1 MPKLFQINVCN
12 NLYSSGKIVSAI
24 GELAIE
30 NGWESFIAYS
40 RDYAPSLNKSIRIGG
55 LFDVCLNA
63 IEQRI
68 FDNTGF
74 GIGSYLPTIR
84 LIQKID
90 EIKPDIIHLHVIS
103 GYYLHYTI
111 LFNYLSELN
120 IPIVWTLHSCWEIT
134 GHCTHFDY
142 VGCAKWKSECYDC
155 PLRKEYPQS
164 YVFDRSRENYR
175 QKKTLFNSLKNL
187 HLVAVSKWL
196 GEVVAQ
202 SYFKDKPL
210 NVIYNGVDL
219 NTFYPSEK
227 NIALLKKNN
236 LIGKFIA
243 VGLASTWLP
252 KKGLNDYFE
261 LAKILPEDFRIIMI
275 GLSKKQIGQLPYNIT
290 GIEKTIDVNE
300 LRDIYSLADVVLN
313 LSYEESFGL
322 TTVEGMACGTPSIVY
337 NKTASPELVS
347 EETGFVVK
355 AGDIDGVLRCM
366 KIIKERGKD
375 IFSHHCRQRALTY
388 FDKNKNF
395 SKYIEL
401 YEKLINSSI

>member
-24 GELAIE
+24 GELAIT

-40 RDYAPSLNKSIRIGG
+40 RDFAPSLNSPIRIGG

-63 IEQRI
+63 FEQRI

-74 GIGSYLPTIR
+74 GLGSYFPTKR
-84 LIQKID
+84 LIKKID
-90 EIKPDIIHLHVIS
+90 AIKPDIIHLHVLS
-103 GYYLHYTI
+103 GYYLHYNV
-111 LFNYLSELN
+111 LFHYLSKLD
-120 IPIVWTLHSCWEIT
+120 IPIVWTLHSCWDIT

-142 VGCAKWKSECYDC
+142 ENCEKWKTECFDC

-164 YVFDRSRENYR
+164 YVFDRSRKNYK
-175 QKKTLFNSLKNL
+175 QKKELFTSLKDL

-196 GEVVAQ
+196 GSVVAQ
-202 SYFKDKPL
+202 SYFKEKSL
-210 NVIYNGVDL
+210 KVIYNGVDL
-219 NTFYPSEK
+219 KTFYPSEK
-227 NIALLKKNN
+227 NVSLQNKYGLT
-236 LIGKFIA
+236 GKFVA

-261 LAKILPEDFRIIMI
+261 LAKILPEDYRIMLI
-275 GLSKKQIGQLPYNIT
+275 GLSKKQIQQLPLNII
-290 GIEKTIDVNE
+290 GIEKTTDVNE
-300 LRDIYSLADVVLN
+300 LRDIYSLANVVLN

-322 TTVEGMACGTPSIVY
+322 TTVEGLACGTPSIVY

-355 AGDIDGVLRCM
+355 AGDVNSVLINM
-366 KIIKERGKD
+366 QTIKNNGQSYYLRE
-375 IFSHHCRQRALTY
+375 CRKRAEDL
-388 FDKNKNF
+388 FDKDKNF
-395 SKYIEL
+395 QSYIDL
-401 YEKLINSSI
+401 YNKLLKF